1 MASTLH
7 EKIKKLGRTRQ
18 EKIQA
23 RAAQLIAEEL
33 SLREL
38 REAYRVTQQE
48 IGERRT
54 KF

>member
-1 MASTLH
+1 MASTLP

-18 EKIQA
+18 NKIQA

-38 REAYRVTQQE
+38 QEAHRLTQQE
-48 IGERRT
+48 IGQ
-54 KF
+54 F

>member
-18 EKIQA
+18 KKVHA
-23 RAAQLIAEEL
+23 RAVQLIAEEL

-38 REAYRVTQQE
+38 REAHRLTQQE
-48 IGERRT
+48 IG
-54 KF
+54 

>member
-1 MASTLH
+1 MANTLR
-7 EKIKKLGRTRQ
+7 EKIKKLGTRRQ

-38 REAYRVTQQE
+38 RGTPD
-48 IGERRT
+48 
-54 KF
+54 